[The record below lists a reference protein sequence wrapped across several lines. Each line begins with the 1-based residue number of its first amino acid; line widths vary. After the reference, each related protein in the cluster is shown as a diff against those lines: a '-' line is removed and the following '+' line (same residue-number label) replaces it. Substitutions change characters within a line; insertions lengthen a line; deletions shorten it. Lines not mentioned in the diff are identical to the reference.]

1 MDQGFSFTKK
11 MKDGDIIVEDGT
23 LAFYAYVLKSGK
35 AKVLKDIEGR
45 LVVIGTLHAGDVF
58 GDMAFLG
65 GEKRTASVIAD
76 GNVEVEVIGRD
87 TFMEALEQLPQGVR
101 TKLEA
106 MVSTLNGITEV
117 HSRFRAHLSE
127 LQALREKIIDLKS
140 FEREVDEMP
149 ELLRA
154 VAVALVHRLNASI
167 EGCTRLA
174 AQAEEAVKPI
184 NSLSFSPIHQREVA
198 LNDCAEKGRTTK
210 K

>member
-1 MDQGFSFTKK
+1 
-11 MKDGDIIVEDGT
+11 MKDGEIIVEDGT

-101 TKLEA
+101 EKLEA
-106 MVSTLNGITEV
+106 MVST
-117 HSRFRAHLSE
+117 
-127 LQALREKIIDLKS
+127 
-140 FEREVDEMP
+140 
-149 ELLRA
+149 
-154 VAVALVHRLNASI
+154 
-167 EGCTRLA
+167 
-174 AQAEEAVKPI
+174 
-184 NSLSFSPIHQREVA
+184 
-198 LNDCAEKGRTTK
+198 
-210 K
+210 